1 MDVVTIERDF
11 TAWIASK
18 LNLTVD
24 TNIFRG
30 GIPEGVEEGVG
41 VLFGSEVPSRSFYG
55 FRPRSWN
62 VQVLAKFES
71 RDAAFVLNS
80 CLAGLFPH
88 AGFTHGSTRFL
99 SISPQGE
106 AEPFMG
112 EDNGKTKWFVSFNMF
127 LVVLTS
133 GAQVS
138 QQE

>member
-1 MDVVTIERDF
+1 MMDVVTIERDF

-80 CLAGLFPH
+80 CLAGLF
-88 AGFTHGSTRFL
+88 R
-99 SISPQGE
+99 
-106 AEPFMG
+106 
-112 EDNGKTKWFVSFNMF
+112 
-127 LVVLTS
+127 
-133 GAQVS
+133 
-138 QQE
+138 